1 MLGHVGSRCPSAA
14 GDFPK
19 KPVASVARG
28 SGGELCWGRDAH
40 HQRVVIFIINEKKL
54 PTSYCRS
61 ASKSLPKS
69 PRCFTRLVRAERQRN
84 PQEAPLISRNNSALV
99 KLISGEY

>member
-1 MLGHVGSRCPSAA
+1 MQGKAVGRRLRKLVVFCR
-14 GDFPK
+14 
-19 KPVASVARG
+19 AR
-28 SGGELCWGRDAH
+28 SFFSLVPPFCF
-40 HQRVVIFIINEKKL
+40 ILFFFIINEKKL

-69 PRCFTRLVRAERQRN
+69 PRCFTRLVRAERQHN